1 MSQTNARPDLGST
14 TSTPRWVKVFGI
26 VALVLL
32 HLFIVL
38 HLADPDRYGPGRHTP
53 PIDHGVQL
61 P

>member
-1 MSQTNARPDLGST
+1 MSQTNARRDLEST
-14 TSTPRWVKVFGI
+14 APGWLKVFGI

-53 PIDHGVQL
+53 PDHGVQL

>member
-1 MSQTNARPDLGST
+1 MSQTNARHDLGST
-14 TSTPRWVKVFGI
+14 APRWLKVFGI

-38 HLADPDRYGPGRHTP
+38 HLADPDRYGAGRHTP
-53 PIDHGVQL
+53 LDHGVQL